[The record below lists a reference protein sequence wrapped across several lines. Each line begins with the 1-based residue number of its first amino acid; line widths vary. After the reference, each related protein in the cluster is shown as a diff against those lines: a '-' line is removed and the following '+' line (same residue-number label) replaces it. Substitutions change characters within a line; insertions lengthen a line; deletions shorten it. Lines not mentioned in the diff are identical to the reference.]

1 MRSRR
6 ASEGLTARARAA
18 KAASRHAEAESAAE
32 MAQAAAAAEAADAVA
47 GLAIGLS
54 SAALDAALTAVAAA
68 AEASVGSPTEEAG
81 AGGEDGS
88 AAGESADARGQS
100 WQKSFASWATNQR
113 DTLRDTTETEERLR
127 RLHLFEAELA
137 LLGISMDDAGSLDE
151 KALRQAFRRRSRV
164 LHPDAQ
170 PGAGEPGATV
180 FDGEEPTIYD
190 LNEAYTA
197 VRKVLW

>member
-1 MRSRR
+1 M
-6 ASEGLTARARAA
+6 AKKTA
-18 KAASRHAEAESAAE
+18 E
-32 MAQAAAAAEAADAVA
+32 AQAA
-47 GLAIGLS
+47 LL
-54 SAALDAALTAVAAA
+54 
-68 AEASVGSPTEEAG
+68 AG

-88 AAGESADARGQS
+88 AAGESADARGQP

-127 RLHLFEAELA
+127 RLRLFEAELA
-137 LLGISMDDAGSLDE
+137 LLGIPMEDAGSLDE

-170 PGAGEPGATV
+170 PGAGEPQSGAAV
-180 FDGEEPTIYD
+180 FDGKEPTIYD